1 MAECTDD
8 RLRLLMERIDRLED
22 EKKAIGQDV
31 SAVYAEAKAVG
42 YDVKV
47 MRALRKLLKMKPDD
61 RREMDMLLDTYKAAL
76 GIESYTQ
83 ADMFAEHDGRP
94 NPKMP
99 AAAPSDKFDD
109 LYVKA
114 LELVTTHKTPS
125 VSWLQRQLGIGWNM
139 ASKILERMEANEIVS
154 APNHVGRREL
164 LVPSVAGDIARMKAN
179 LAAKGITMSIEIP
192 DDGRPRLT
200 LVADDEGAT
209 Q

>member
-8 RLRLLMERIDRLED
+8 RLRLLMERIDRLEG
-22 EKKAIGQDV
+22 EKKAIGQDI

-61 RREMDMLLDTYKAAL
+61 RREMDMLLETYKAAL

-94 NPKMP
+94 NPRRP
-99 AAAPSDKFDD
+99 PAAPSDKLDD

-114 LELVTTHKTPS
+114 LELVTTHENPS
-125 VSWLQRQLGIGWNM
+125 ASWLQRQLGVGYNT
-139 ASKILERMEANEIVS
+139 ASKILERMEANGIVS
-154 APNHVGRREL
+154 APNHVGRREV
-164 LVPSVAGDIARMKAN
+164 LVPDIDRDIAKITED

-192 DDGRPRLT
+192 EDGRPRLT
-200 LVADDEGAT
+200 LVADDEGAA

>member
-31 SAVYAEAKAVG
+31 SAVDAEAKAVG

-61 RREMDMLLDTYKAAL
+61 RREMDMLLETYKAAL

-99 AAAPSDKFDD
+99 PAAPSDKFDD

-125 VSWLQRQLGIGWNM
+125 VSWLQRQLGVGWNM
-139 ASKILERMEANEIVS
+139 ASKILERMEANGIVS
-154 APNHVGRREL
+154 APNHFGRREV
-164 LVPSVAGDIARMKAN
+164 LVPDIDRDIAKFTED
-179 LAAKGITMSIEIP
+179 LVAKGITMSIEIP
-192 DDGRPRLT
+192 EDGRPRLT

-209 Q
+209 P